1 MNAHDW
7 RDICAQCHAI
17 VEMPL
22 DGSAADHLCPLDV
35 VTIATLR
42 ERVGLTDLAAYSLKD
57 HILDLG
63 EAVRLVDPVMPPA
76 ALDVRRTG
84 PFLPAS
90 PPPICFVGDL
100 LLWTRQ
106 DLAALPNVG
115 RHSIK
120 RIMSWLARYGYT
132 LAERD
137 HVVFRTVSREQ
148 LSEKLLAVRRYMP
161 EAHDPFS
168 YDQRHIVVLPDDELP
183 AGESRTIEFR
193 AEQRLRIAGLF
204 IPPAVAFD
212 ILLSK
217 FHAGNRDLIVGNA
230 TGHVI
235 EPGEVV
241 SLTVENV
248 SQRTI
253 RLIGTLQVD
262 VAVNVLDEIP
272 ASPPL
277 PPFVGSQFAPQPPPN
292 FPSGPWP
299 WLLTRDEGG

>member
-1 MNAHDW
+1 MSAHDW
-7 RDICAQCHAI
+7 RDICARCHAI
-17 VEMPL
+17 VDMPP
-22 DGSAADHLCPLDV
+22 DGSAADHLCPHDF
-35 VTIATLR
+35 VTIEMLR
-42 ERVGLTDLAAYSLKD
+42 ERVGLARPAAHSLKD
-57 HILDLG
+57 HVLDLG
-63 EAVRLVDPVMPPA
+63 EAARLVDPVIPPA

-90 PPPICFVGDL
+90 PPPICFVCDL

-106 DLAALPNVG
+106 DLLALPNVG
-115 RHSIK
+115 RHSLK
-120 RIMSWLARYGYT
+120 RITSWLARYGHT

-137 HVVFRTVSREQ
+137 EVAFRAVTGAQ
-148 LSEKLLAVRRYMP
+148 LSASLSAVRRYA

-168 YDQRHIVVLPDDELP
+168 YDQRHIVALPDDELP

-193 AEQRLRIAGLF
+193 AERRLRIAGLF
-204 IPPAVAFD
+204 IPPVVALD
-212 ILLSK
+212 ILILA
-217 FHAGNRDLIVGNA
+217 FRAGHRDLIVDYN
-230 TGHVI
+230 TDNPVI

-272 ASPPL
+272 ASTPL
-277 PPFVGSQFAPQPPPN
+277 PPFVGSRPAQPPNFPPT

-299 WLLTRDEGG
+299 WLTRD